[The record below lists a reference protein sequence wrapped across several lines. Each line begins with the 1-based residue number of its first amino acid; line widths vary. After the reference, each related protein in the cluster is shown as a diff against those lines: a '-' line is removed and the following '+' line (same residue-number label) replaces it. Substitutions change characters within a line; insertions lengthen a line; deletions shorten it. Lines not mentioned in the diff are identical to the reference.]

1 MANNGIEDILIGESY
16 KSTKKSGGHP
26 VIFLII
32 LLMIAGA
39 FAAWYYYTNRTVID
53 EKTQFANGILSAS
66 TIKLNDKNFYNTILD
81 RILQENSEMDTN
93 MTISSTEQIEQ
104 LEGIDI
110 NNFDFELNYQNNLK
124 EKNFYGE
131 LLVKYSGNEFLKVQN
146 IVNGNRFAII
156 SDEIVNKYVG
166 VQSQNFESIFN
177 SDINLEFIYELIN
190 SEKINLSEDE
200 KKTYIENYYNKIYNQ
215 IPSEKFSKKEN
226 LVITKNNDYID
237 VTAYE
242 MTLSQN
248 ELNDIIVN
256 ALTDIK
262 NDERLLNSIISKDT
276 VELNLGNN
284 QEDIEIPNDNIEQT
298 DNTIQGEDVNQDN
311 NTSQDEEQNQETE
324 NEEELDVRDEGTNL
338 QLVPVSQVNF
348 QTADEINLEDEE
360 IPEENI
366 EEQEMQQ
373 EENPE
378 ESNEEDIQNEDIQNE
393 DIVREKIE
401 DPEGLSLETTDEN
414 TETNVKTEFTTSD
427 FIKILLGRKINIPKE
442 KLIEK
447 IDEYIENLEGNGLV
461 VTVYVSDQKTEK
473 ISITLPNENKID
485 IQLLENTD
493 KENSIEFTY
502 LNKESDY
509 KDGIGISI
517 DEVHNSANSSIK
529 VVRNYIE
536 NEKVNEK
543 LSISLQTDGTKNA
556 NSISNDI
563 VITSST
569 NSDETK
575 IVAENKIKF
584 ISKNLVLDKLTEE
597 NSVFL
602 DDLSIDEREATIQA
616 IKDKIHLVLEEKKQ
630 NMNFIDLNSG
640 TSIVSSDLNNMT
652 ANNYPL
658 VKAALENRINTLR
671 NEAME
676 NEEEF
681 TLENLMDLTID
692 GFEVTTNL
700 DEDKAIIVVDVYTF
714 SVDRDFNISDT

>member
-39 FAAWYYYTNRTVID
+39 FVAWYYYTNRTVID

-66 TIKLNDKNFYNTILD
+66 TIKLNDKNFYNTIFD
-81 RILQENSEMDTN
+81 RILQENSEMNTN
-93 MTISSTEQIEQ
+93 MTISSTEQLEQ

-110 NNFDFELNYQNNLK
+110 NNFDFDLNYQNNLK

-166 VQSQNFESIFN
+166 VQAQNFESIFN
-177 SDINLEFIYELIN
+177 SDIDLEFIYELIN

-200 KKTYIENYYNKIYNQ
+200 KKTYIENYYNKIYSQ

-226 LVITKNNDYID
+226 LVITKNSDYID

-242 MTLSQN
+242 MTLSQS

-256 ALTDIK
+256 VLTDIK
-262 NDERLLNSIISKDT
+262 NDERFLNSIISKDT
-276 VELNLGNN
+276 VELNLENN
-284 QEDIEIPNDNIEQT
+284 QEDIEIPSENIEQ
-298 DNTIQGEDVNQDN
+298 NNNAIQGEDVNQDN
-311 NTSQDEEQNQETE
+311 NTSQDEEQNQETG
-324 NEEELDVRDEGTNL
+324 NEEELDVGEGETNL

-360 IPEENI
+360 NLEEENT
-366 EEQEMQQ
+366 EEQEIEQ

-378 ESNEEDIQNEDIQNE
+378 ESNEEDIQNEDI
-393 DIVREKIE
+393 VRETIE
-401 DPEGLSLETTDEN
+401 DSEGLSLETTDEN

-427 FIKILLGRKINIPKE
+427 FIKILLGRKINISKE

-509 KDGIGISI
+509 KDGVGISI

-536 NEKVNEK
+536 NEKVNKK

-584 ISKNLVLDKLTEE
+584 VSKNLVLDKLTGE

-602 DDLSIDEREATIQA
+602 DDLSIDEREITIQA